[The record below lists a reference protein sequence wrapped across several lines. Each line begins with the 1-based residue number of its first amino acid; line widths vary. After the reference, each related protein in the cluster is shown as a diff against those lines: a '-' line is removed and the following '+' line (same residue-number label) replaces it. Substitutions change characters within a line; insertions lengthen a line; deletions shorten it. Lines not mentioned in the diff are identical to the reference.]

1 MGTLELMLKFPVESQ
16 VSVDG
21 VVRASE
27 NRGGFVPDNVGEQW
41 YWLDV
46 PAMACACGLPPE
58 TPLVEL
64 LTDTSE
70 RC

>member
-1 MGTLELMLKFPVESQ
+1 M
-16 VSVDG
+16 SVDG

-46 PAMACACGLPPE
+46 PAMARACGLPPE
-58 TPLVEL
+58 TPFVEL